1 MTLLA
6 QLPLPQALALLANGY
21 LDEALAAVQRLDDAA
36 DEEALHDTRV
46 ALRRL
51 HSLMRAY
58 RSEFAPAV
66 PRKLRRAVR
75 RLARASNPARDAE
88 VQQAWVLRQG
98 HGLTPVQQEGYRWL
112 LARLQ
117 PAALLELE
125 QALQRGVKRLARR
138 LRPHLKVLV
147 DSGDSATRYAAACA
161 AHAEPLGREVLA
173 ALAAVAGPG
182 DVGGAHA
189 ARILVKRLRYLL
201 APLRNDGPACE
212 HAVAVLRLLQD
223 LLGDL
228 HDRQVLA
235 EQLRDSA
242 AAAAALHVRTLFDAA
257 PRQPAAWRAPQLPG
271 LLVLAAR
278 NHDGVLA
285 CHAALRQNF
294 LDRLEPVLRQP
305 LLGALLEL
313 RETGGGT

>member
-6 QLPLPQALALLANGY
+6 RLPLPQALAVLANGY
-21 LDEALAAVQRLDDAA
+21 LDEAAAAVRRLDDAA

-58 RSEFAPAV
+58 REEFAGV
-66 PRKLRRAVR
+66 PRKQCRAVR

-88 VQQAWVLRQG
+88 VQQAWLLRQG
-98 HGLTPVQQEGYRWL
+98 HDLTPAQQKGYRWL

-125 QALQRGVKRLARR
+125 ASLQRGVGRLVRR
-138 LRPHLKVLV
+138 LRPRLNTLAAI
-147 DSGDSATRYAAACA
+147 DGGASCYAAACA
-161 AHAEPLGREVLA
+161 ERVQPLGAEVLA
-173 ALAAVAGPG
+173 ALAAIGGPE
-182 DVGGAHA
+182 DVGAAHE

-228 HDRQVLA
+228 HDHHVLA
-235 EQLRDSA
+235 QTLRDSA
-242 AAAAALHVRTLFDAA
+242 ADAAAAHAHALFDTA
-257 PRQPAAWRAPQLPG
+257 PRQPSAWRPPQMHG
-271 LLVLAAR
+271 LLALAAR
-278 NHDGVLA
+278 NHAVILA
-285 CHAALRQNF
+285 CHGELRQNY
-294 LDRLEPVLRQP
+294 LDRLDEAVGQP
-305 LLGALLEL
+305 LERALAEL
-313 RETGGGT
+313 RGA

>member
-21 LDEALAAVQRLDDAA
+21 LDEALAAVRRLDNVA

-58 RSEFAPAV
+58 REEFTVQV
-66 PRKLRRAVR
+66 PGKLMREVR

-88 VQQAWVLRQG
+88 VQQAWLLRQG
-98 HGLTPVQQEGYRWL
+98 HGLTPAQTEGYRWL

-125 QALQRGVKRLARR
+125 DALQRGVKRLVRK
-138 LRPHLKVLV
+138 LQSHLNDLA
-147 DSGDSATRYAAACA
+147 DEAGDAAPYAGACA
-161 AHAEPLGREVLA
+161 ERAEPLGEDVLT
-173 ALAAVAGPG
+173 ALAAIGGPA

-228 HDRQVLA
+228 HDRHVLA
-235 EQLRDSA
+235 ETLRLSAAEA
-242 AAAAALHVRTLFDAA
+242 AAAHARTVFDTS
-257 PRQPAAWRAPQLPG
+257 PGQPSAWRPPQMPG
-271 LLVLAAR
+271 LLALAAR
-278 NHDGVLA
+278 NQAVMLA
-285 CHAALRQNF
+285 CHAELRQNY
-294 LDRLEPVLRQP
+294 LDKLEQAVRQP
-305 LLGALLEL
+305 LINALTEL
-313 RETGGGT
+313 RGR

>member
-6 QLPLPQALALLANGY
+6 QLPLPQALALLAKGY
-21 LDEALAAVQRLDDAA
+21 ADEALTAVRRLDDAA

-58 RSEFAPAV
+58 RDPFSAAV
-66 PRKLRRAVR
+66 PRKVRRKVR
-75 RLARASNPARDAE
+75 RLARSSNPARDAE
-88 VQQAWVLRQG
+88 VQQAWLLRQA
-98 HGLTPVQQEGYRWL
+98 HGLTPAQQEGYRWL

-125 QALQRGVKRLARR
+125 EALQRGVRRLARA
-138 LRPHLKVLV
+138 LQPHLNALA
-147 DSGDSATRYAAACA
+147 DMDGAAPLYAAACA
-161 AHAEPLGREVLA
+161 AQAEPLAAEVLA
-173 ALAAVAGPG
+173 ALAAIGGPD
-182 DVGGAHA
+182 DVGAAHE

-228 HDRQVLA
+228 HDRHVLA
-235 EQLRDSA
+235 ETLRDGAAEA
-242 AAAAALHVRTLFDAA
+242 AAAHAHALFDSA
-257 PRQPAAWRAPQLPG
+257 PQQAAAWRAPQMPG
-271 LLVLAAR
+271 LLALAQR
-278 NHDGVLA
+278 NHAVILT
-285 CHAALRQNF
+285 CHAELRQNY
-294 LDRLEPVLRQP
+294 LDKLDDAVRLP
-305 LLGALLEL
+305 LERALAEL
-313 RETGGGT
+313 RGDAGP

>member
-21 LDEALAAVQRLDDAA
+21 LDEALAAVRRLDDAA

-58 RSEFAPAV
+58 RDPFCAAV
-66 PRKLRRAVR
+66 PRQLRRKVR

-88 VQQAWVLRQG
+88 VQQAWLLRQS

-117 PAALLELE
+117 PASLLELE
-125 QALQRGVKRLARR
+125 EALQQGVKRLSRK
-138 LRPHLKVLV
+138 LRPHFNALTDADDGAGLY
-147 DSGDSATRYAAACA
+147 ATACA
-161 AHAEPLGREVLA
+161 AQAEALGAEVVT
-173 ALAAVAGPG
+173 ALAAVGGPE

-212 HAVAVLRLLQD
+212 HAVAVLRLMQD

-228 HDRQVLA
+228 HDRHVLA
-235 EQLRDSA
+235 ELLRDSA
-242 AAAAALHVRTLFDAA
+242 AAAAAAHAHALFAAA
-257 PRQPAAWRAPQLPG
+257 PAQPAAWRAPQMPG
-271 LLVLAAR
+271 LLELAAR
-278 NHDGVLA
+278 NHAVILA
-285 CHAALRQNF
+285 CHAELRQGY
-294 LDRLEPVLRQP
+294 LDQLDTAVRQP
-305 LLGALLEL
+305 LQQALAEL
-313 RETGGGT
+313 RANVA